1 MPSIQSAGKAG
12 PTRWWALFG
21 RLSLRHLREEPLRFL
36 LTVLGIG
43 LGLALVTAIRLSNAA
58 ALDSFNDSIDLMA
71 GKANLSL
78 SRPGG
83 PLPESLLKDLMTT
96 RKDGALLP
104 ILQGKMARAGQPRE
118 FLTVLGVDLL
128 KDLEARDYRLLGRD
142 GRKLTGR
149 DFLGLLPKPDVVFLT
164 QRYGRQ
170 NRIQAGDRVAF
181 LANDRSVTLTVG
193 GLLAEEG
200 AGKALDGDLALM
212 DIAAAQKVFG
222 KIGKIDRLE
231 WVVPDEARRQALAS
245 QLRKLYPSWKVERPA
260 RRGEKVE
267 KMLSAFRANLLAL
280 SLVSLLVGAFLI
292 YNSMSIAVLR
302 RVGEIGILRTLGATR
317 RQVMA
322 WILAESLFLSLAGAL
337 VGLGLGKVLAVDV
350 LKVISRTIH
359 DLYLSMPLEERLPG
373 LSAVLNWVFPGAGL
387 ILAAAVPPALAA
399 SRIAPGLSTRKGY
412 AETAFGARVRGMA
425 LAGVGAWALA
435 AGLSPLPAVRGLPL
449 FGYAAAFLLLVGC
462 VFLTPLFMASLYGLL
477 QRVLRRSLSA
487 EAFLAFRNLL
497 SGLGRSS
504 VAVGALAMSVALLV
518 SVAVMVGSF
527 RETVVVWL
535 SQTLKAD
542 LYIRPAADE
551 GGPLESRLGAGT
563 VEALRAVPGVEDVQ
577 GLRTFAFNWGGT
589 DVTLS
594 AMDLAGLSRKG
605 SVVFKTPG
613 DPARLLKSVV
623 GQPAVLVSEPLS
635 LKRGIREGDWITLPG
650 PAGPV
655 SVQVAAVCYDY
666 SSDQG
671 SVVMDRAVYA
681 RLFKDDSLNA
691 AALYLKE
698 GFTADQVAR
707 DLAGRM
713 PPGTALFIRSTKRL
727 REEAL
732 RVFDR
737 TFAITYGM
745 EAIALVVAVLG
756 IFTTL
761 TALILERRP
770 EIVILRYVGARRG
783 QVRRMILWEA
793 GWMGLLGNLL
803 GLGVGMALALLL
815 IKVINVQSFGW
826 TIQWSTPW
834 GFLAGSLG
842 LVFLA
847 TLMAGI
853 YPAWVAGRL
862 PVLREVTG
870 E

>member
-1 MPSIQSAGKAG
+1 MPSIQSAGKAR
-12 PTRWWALFG
+12 PARWGALFG
-21 RLSLRHLREEPLRFL
+21 RLSLRHLQEEPVRFL

-43 LGLALVTAIRLSNAA
+43 LGLALVAAIRLSNAA
-58 ALDSFNDSIDLMA
+58 ALGSFNDSIDLMA

-83 PLPESLLKDLMTT
+83 SLPEGLLKDLMAT
-96 RKDGALLP
+96 RKDGAMLPLL
-104 ILQGKMARAGQPRE
+104 QCKMARAGEPRE
-118 FLTVLGVDLL
+118 FLAVLGVDLL
-128 KDLEARDYRLLGRD
+128 KDMEARDYRLLGRD
-142 GRKLTGR
+142 GRPLTGG

-170 NRIQAGDRVAF
+170 NRIQTGDRVAF

-222 KIGKIDRLE
+222 KIGQIDRLE
-231 WVVPDEARRQALAS
+231 WVVPDEARRLALAS

-317 RQVMA
+317 GQVTA
-322 WILAESLFLSLAGAL
+322 WILAESLFLSLAGGL
-337 VGLGLGKVLAVDV
+337 VGLGLGKALAVDV
-350 LKVISRTIH
+350 FKVISRTIH

-373 LSAVLNWVFPGAGL
+373 LSTVLNWVLPGAGL

-412 AETAFGARVRGMA
+412 TETAFGSRVRGLA
-425 LAGVGAWALA
+425 LAGVTAWVLA
-435 AGLSPLPAVRGLPL
+435 AVLSPLPAVKGLPL

-477 QRVLRRSLSA
+477 QRALRRFLSA

-535 SQTLKAD
+535 TQTLKAD

-563 VEALRAVPGVEDVQ
+563 VEALRAVPGVEEVQ
-577 GLRTFAFNWGGT
+577 GLRTFTFNWGGT
-589 DVTLS
+589 DVILS
-594 AMDLAGLSRKG
+594 AMDFTGLSRKG

-613 DPARLLKSVV
+613 DPGKLLKSAM
-623 GQPAVLVSEPLS
+623 GQPAVFISEPLS
-635 LKRGIREGDWITLPG
+635 LKRGIREGDWITLPA

-655 SVQVAAVCYDY
+655 SVKVAAVCYDY

-698 GFTADQVAR
+698 GFSADQVAR
-707 DLAGRM
+707 DLPGRM

-756 IFTTL
+756 ILTTL

-770 EIVILRYVGARRG
+770 EIVILRYVGAQRG

-847 TLMAGI
+847 TLTAGI

-862 PVLREVTG
+862 PAMREVTG